1 MNARKIVLSGI
12 AGGIV
17 LFIATFFFDWMAALA
32 APYDVMSLA
41 GMRAADDPVMAL
53 FFLSPFVF
61 SFAAAIVFDTVQ
73 GSLPPEPA
81 RKGTCF
87 GLLMF
92 LIYTIPSM
100 FIIFTTMVYPA
111 GFFIGQ
117 FLTGIFFIPADG
129 NYICDNR
136 GEIKNISPVFFTTSI
151 HSPSAK
157 YTSF

>member
-1 MNARKIVLSGI
+1 VKGVTGMNVRKIILSGI

-17 LFIATFFFDWMAALA
+17 LFIATFFFDWIAALV
-32 APYDVMSLA
+32 APYDILSLA
-41 GMRAADDPVMAL
+41 GMRAADDPVMAF

-73 GSLPPEPA
+73 GSLPPEPM
-81 RKGTCF
+81 RKGICF

-100 FIIFTTMVYPA
+100 FIIFTSMVYPA

-117 FLTGIFFIPADG
+117 FLTGIFAYPLMGITFVIT
-129 NYICDNR
+129 R
-136 GEIKNISPVFFTTSI
+136 ER
-151 HSPSAK
+151 
-157 YTSF
+157 